1 MTAAKIDMK
10 TEMLMLAFL
19 AIVTLQTLVRYLS
32 RLMAA
37 RVADE
42 QLVTNVIPGHSILH
56 IAAPNGQWGSVIFR
70 TTSNGIHNSDTVRSD
85 TAKFTRR

>member
-10 TEMLMLAFL
+10 TEMLVLAFL

-56 IAAPNGQWGSVIFR
+56 MAAPNGQ
-70 TTSNGIHNSDTVRSD
+70 
-85 TAKFTRR
+85 